1 MGSPSL
7 ISLMVSVDVKH
18 HGKRRRKGTPP
29 TAALPTGPDAA
40 CRQTCAL
47 TAGRGKSGE
56 GEVARREEL
65 TA

>member
-1 MGSPSL
+1 MEKEEERDPSH
-7 ISLMVSVDVKH
+7 V
-18 HGKRRRKGTPP
+18 
-29 TAALPTGPDAA
+29 TATLPTGPDAA
-40 CRQTCAL
+40 CWQTCAL